1 MEPAYGTHMPSSVPW
16 DLKMS
21 AIDSNGQA
29 SAWSQWESL
38 CSWALGNWPIKCFVK
53 NLRVGLEVCH
63 LVEWCAEVVRH
74 IQGRGYRDHPIWGR
88 RKYEEENPWGSGGH
102 KNSCRKETG
111 FPRGFFPKSP
121 HFGLQCFLR
130 SLGVPLWTRKLLPLL
145 PSSIVPPDILVILLM
160 VCRAGPVMLS
170 KSYPQPTTPLP
181 CASFICLPS
190 SLGLWSWQEN
200 LWNRHSWM
208 ALHAGQGK
216 RGLFPWLKS
225 SNQFRE
231 KYHMKSK
238 YYRLGQARVFLY
250 NHADM
255 QGFTALLHPWCQ

>member
-111 FPRGFFPKSP
+111 FPRGFFPNISSLWPAVLPAKSGGTTLNQKASSTP
-121 HFGLQCFLR
+121 TFQHCTSWHFSDITNGLQSRACN
-130 SLGVPLWTRKLLPLL
+130 
-145 PSSIVPPDILVILLM
+145 VI
-160 VCRAGPVMLS
+160 
-170 KSYPQPTTPLP
+170 
-181 CASFICLPS
+181 
-190 SLGLWSWQEN
+190 
-200 LWNRHSWM
+200 
-208 ALHAGQGK
+208 
-216 RGLFPWLKS
+216 
-225 SNQFRE
+225 
-231 KYHMKSK
+231 
-238 YYRLGQARVFLY
+238 
-250 NHADM
+250 
-255 QGFTALLHPWCQ
+255 